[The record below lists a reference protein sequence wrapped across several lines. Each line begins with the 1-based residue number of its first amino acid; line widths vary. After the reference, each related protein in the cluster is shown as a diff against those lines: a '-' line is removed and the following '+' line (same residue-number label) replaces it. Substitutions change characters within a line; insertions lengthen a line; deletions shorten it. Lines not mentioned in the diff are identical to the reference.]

1 MAVLFYWTLS
11 GNKSDNQ
18 SKDLNRT
25 PTNSI
30 NIQSSKVEMSSQEFC
45 DLEIPETKPNEEIIV
60 HPGFKLSYNEEHE
73 QANWVAYQLT
83 RAETNAVTT
92 RTDKFIEDP
101 EISTGSATNTD
112 YSRSGYDRGHL
123 APAADM
129 AWSNESMKASFYFSN
144 MSPQVPAFNRG
155 IWKRTEEL
163 ARNWAIKY
171 DTLYIVTGPVLKSGL
186 ATIGPDR
193 VSVPVYYYKIVFDC
207 KIKNLKAA
215 KAIAFLIP
223 NKGSDEHLQQ
233 FVVSIDSIEHLTGIN
248 FYPQLPDSMEKPIES
263 NIKIDAWI
271 WNSNSSNER

>member
-1 MAVLFYWTLS
+1 MKKGNNYILILLLILILVAVLFYWTLS

-101 EISTGSATNTD
+101 
-112 YSRSGYDRGHL
+112 
-123 APAADM
+123 
-129 AWSNESMKASFYFSN
+129 
-144 MSPQVPAFNRG
+144 
-155 IWKRTEEL
+155 
-163 ARNWAIKY
+163 RN
-171 DTLYIVTGPVLKSGL
+171 
-186 ATIGPDR
+186 
-193 VSVPVYYYKIVFDC
+193 
-207 KIKNLKAA
+207 
-215 KAIAFLIP
+215 
-223 NKGSDEHLQQ
+223 
-233 FVVSIDSIEHLTGIN
+233 
-248 FYPQLPDSMEKPIES
+248 
-263 NIKIDAWI
+263 
-271 WNSNSSNER
+271 